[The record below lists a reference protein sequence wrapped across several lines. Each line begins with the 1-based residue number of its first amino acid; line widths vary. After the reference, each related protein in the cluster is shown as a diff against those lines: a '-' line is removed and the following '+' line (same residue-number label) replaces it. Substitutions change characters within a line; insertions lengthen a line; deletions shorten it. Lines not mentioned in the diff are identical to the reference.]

1 MFSMYMII
9 GAPLQATN
17 MSERR
22 AIIGDIISSHF
33 EEKAGARGGG
43 GYLTNGWV

>member
-1 MFSMYMII
+1 
-9 GAPLQATN
+9 

-43 GYLTNGWV
+43 GGT